1 MQLRITLTTQK
12 PTTTKIK
19 VAKVSPKAKNV
30 KGKKI
35 KLSWKKIKGVK
46 GYQVRYALSKGKLKK
61 AKIKACKKN
70 SYVIKKLK
78 NKKYFVQVSWKEK
91 ILWSM
96 EQS

>member
-1 MQLRITLTTQK
+1 M
-12 PTTTKIK
+12 
-19 VAKVSPKAKNV
+19 AKVSPKAKNV

-78 NKKYFVQVSWKEK
+78 NKKYFVQVRAYK
-91 ILWSM
+91 IVGKKKYYGAWSKVK
-96 EQS
+96 SVKVKK